1 MMYVFEIRTR
11 VDITIFLLEIDVQNI
26 DIMIFGL
33 VSFVAK
39 ILYI

>member
-1 MMYVFEIRTR
+1 MYVFEIRTR